1 MRGEDW
7 RPCFT
12 LKGRHLWHNLTHVA
26 MIMIMMRMMIMI
38 MMSMMSMIMM
48 RMMSMIMMR
57 IMIMRMTMTLVMTTK
72 TKR

>member
-7 RPCFT
+7 RSCFT
-12 LKGRHLWHNLTHVA
+12 LKGRHLWHNLTHIA
-26 MIMIMMRMMIMI
+26 IMIMIMMR
-38 MMSMMSMIMM
+38 MMSMIMM

-57 IMIMRMTMTLVMTTK
+57 IMIMRMTMTLVMTMK

>member
-7 RPCFT
+7 RSCFT

-26 MIMIMMRMMIMI
+26 IMIMMRMMI
-38 MMSMMSMIMM
+38 MIMM